1 MTAETPAAARPFYRA
16 IGPTEVRRD
25 PPKRWLPVGERPD
38 WREKGIDMPSILLRD
53 PEKLPIKI
61 LLHSMYG
68 GEMGG
73 AEVFGRR
80 YVFATKEGVEQL
92 PWELALVNARL
103 TWDECRHTEIILENM
118 KKYGVTLGELADG
131 YVAEGLPMGR
141 SATAGQELARGGDTG
156 NTANEP
162 DMINSMAAV
171 HNGGEGLAMN
181 LFTALIDMGR
191 NIGDPEFERAFDFN
205 HADEIMHVGVGTY
218 WVPRLT
224 EGNVEKRR
232 EAMKAQQA
240 FEDLIMAL
248 NMGDEVVAPQE
259 FAL

>member
-1 MTAETPAAARPFYRA
+1 MTADVADRPFYRPL
-16 IGPTEVRRD
+16 GPDGVRRD
-25 PPKRWLPVGERPD
+25 PPKRWLPAGERQN
-38 WREKGIDMPSILLRD
+38 WREQGIDMPSILLRD
-53 PEKLPIKI
+53 PEKLPIKV
-61 LLHSMYG
+61 LLHSMYN

-80 YVFATKEGVEQL
+80 YVFATRDGVDKL

-103 TWDECRHTEIILENM
+103 TWDECRHTEIVLENM
-118 KKYGVTLGELADG
+118 KKYGVTLGEFVDG
-131 YVAEGLPMGR
+131 YVADGVPMGR
-141 SATAGQELARGGDTG
+141 SISTNLADGAPTATGAL
-156 NTANEP
+156 EP
-162 DMINSMAAV
+162 DMVDSMAAV

-191 NIGDPEFERAFDFN
+191 HLNDPEFEIAFDFN
-205 HADEIMHVGVGTY
+205 HADEVMHVGVGTY

-224 EGNVEKRR
+224 DGDPDRR
-232 EAMKAQQA
+232 RKALMAQKA

>member
-1 MTAETPAAARPFYRA
+1 VTAETAERPFYKNL
-16 IGPTEVRRD
+16 GPNDARRD
-25 PPKRWLPVGERPD
+25 PPKRWLPAGERED

-53 PEKLPIKI
+53 PEKLPIKV
-61 LLHSMYG
+61 LLHSMYN

-80 YVFATKEGVEQL
+80 YVFATKEGIEQL

-103 TWDECRHTEIILENM
+103 TWDECRHTEIVLENM
-118 KKYGVTLGELADG
+118 KKYGVTLGEFVDG
-131 YVAEGLPMGR
+131 YVQEGVQMSR
-141 SATAGQELARGGDTG
+141 STNGGSG
-156 NTANEP
+156 AMEP
-162 DMINSMAAV
+162 DMVNSMAAV

-191 NIGDPEFERAFDFN
+191 HINDPDFEVAFDFN
-205 HADEIMHVGVGTY
+205 HADEVMHVGVGTY

-224 EGNVEKRR
+224 DGDTDKRR
-232 EAMKAQQA
+232 EALMAQKA

-248 NMGDEVVAPQE
+248 NMGDEVVGPTE

>member
-1 MTAETPAAARPFYRA
+1 MTTETTERPFYQPL
-16 IGPTEVRRD
+16 GPDGVRRD
-25 PPKRWLPVGERPD
+25 PPKRWLSVGEREN
-38 WREKGIDMPSILLRD
+38 WREQGIDMPSILLRD
-53 PEKLPIKI
+53 PEKLPIKV

-80 YVFATKEGVEQL
+80 YVFATKEGIDEL

-103 TWDECRHTEIILENM
+103 TWDECRHTEIVLENM
-118 KKYGVTLGELADG
+118 KKYGVTLGEFVDG
-131 YVAEGLPMGR
+131 YVAEGMPMSR
-141 SATAGQELARGGDTG
+141 SQNAGL
-156 NTANEP
+156 EP
-162 DMINSMAAV
+162 DMVNSMAAV

-191 NIGDPEFERAFDFN
+191 HIDDPEFEVAFDYN
-205 HADEIMHVGVGTY
+205 HADEVMHVGVGTY
-218 WVPRLT
+218 WVPKLT
-224 EGNVEKRR
+224 DGDTEKRR
-232 EAMKAQQA
+232 EALQAQKS

-248 NMGDEVVAPQE
+248 NMGDEVVAPAE